1 MNFRVMNFRTFFFAT
16 CLINSFVAFPLSSA
30 SYQSIHK
37 NDFRYTVRNIA
48 DNYLKSKSIDL
59 YNMPTKIQTDYE
71 SSLTIAENL
80 LIEICWSQ
88 GNLYISY
95 NQIEKITK
103 EEVDKFIRIATN
115 VVLKPDINQK
125 INDSICDL
133 THKNGLV
140 KGDLKK
146 HSEQEYE
153 SRLQKVKTKLNKIM
167 ADNYCSFVYIGEID
181 TAVYDE
187 FTPLVKRIEQN
198 KSSQN
203 HSNASS
209 AGSFWDWL
217 FGTGTQPNASGKDS
231 KPGSDASY
239 KYNKYNDYDKIYS
252 YEIDEKVLEISNQI
266 LVENSY
272 NVETIPARVVSD
284 YSDAIQ
290 KIIKQTKNKIGSD
303 YSIYAYEIKDLAKKE
318 IQAIIDKIKYK
329 GEVCSI
335 CLDEI
340 KSHQTLGVLNCG
352 HFFHK
357 NCIRTSLDY
366 KNQCPLCGTHVNK
379 IDHTETVPLQ

>member
-1 MNFRVMNFRTFFFAT
+1 
-16 CLINSFVAFPLSSA
+16 
-30 SYQSIHK
+30 
-37 NDFRYTVRNIA
+37 
-48 DNYLKSKSIDL
+48 
-59 YNMPTKIQTDYE
+59 MPTKIQMDYE
-71 SSLTIAENL
+71 NSLTIAENL
-80 LIEICWSQ
+80 LIEICWNQ
-88 GNLYISY
+88 GNLYVSY
-95 NQIEKITK
+95 NQVEKTTK
-103 EEVDKFIRIATN
+103 EEVDKFIRIAKN
-115 VVLKPDINQK
+115 VVLKSDIDQK
-125 INDSICDL
+125 VNDSICDL

-146 HSEQEYE
+146 YSEKEYE

-167 ADNYCSFVYIGEID
+167 SDNYCSFVYMGEID
-181 TAVYDE
+181 TAVCDE
-187 FTPLVKRIEQN
+187 FTPLVKRVQSQN
-198 KSSQN
+198 KNSTTQSS
-203 HSNASS
+203 STSS
-209 AGSFWDWL
+209 GGFWDWL
-217 FGTGTQPNASGKDS
+217 FGINTQTNTQPNASGKGS
-231 KPGSDASY
+231 KTSSY
-239 KYNKYNDYDKIYS
+239 TENTYNKYNDYDKIYS
-252 YEIDEKVLEISNQI
+252 YEIDDKVLEISNQI

-284 YSDAIQ
+284 YSDAVQ
-290 KIIKQTKNKIGSD
+290 KIIKQTKNKIGYN
-303 YSIYAYEIKDLAKKE
+303 YSIHAYEIKDLAKKE